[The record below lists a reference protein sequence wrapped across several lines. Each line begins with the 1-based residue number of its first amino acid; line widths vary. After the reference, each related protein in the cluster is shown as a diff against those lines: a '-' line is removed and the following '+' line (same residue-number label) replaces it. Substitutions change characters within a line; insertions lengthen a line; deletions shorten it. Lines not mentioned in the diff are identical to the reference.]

1 VGKVGGKRLP
11 KATPA
16 ASPHHHHQ
24 PFFYP
29 QPSPNTTPAQR
40 PLLPDSQL
48 APHALVGA
56 LSSRAR
62 ISPDRERAHPR
73 AGESFAFGGL

>member
-1 VGKVGGKRLP
+1 MDGRAETGTRREAKSNPEKKSNGSEGGR
-11 KATPA
+11 
-16 ASPHHHHQ
+16 Q
-24 PFFYP
+24 C
-29 QPSPNTTPAQR
+29 